1 MRVKRGTKRTKRRKK
16 ILKQAKGFYGGKSR
30 NFRVAKEAVE
40 RSMQFAYRDRRNRKR
55 DFRRL
60 WIVRINA
67 GARQNGLSYNRF
79 MHGLALTGCE
89 LNRKMLADLAVRDP
103 EGFAELAKVVREA
116 LGEPAPPPAAEPRD
130 AVAAE
135 EPAEA
140 EAAAEPEAEA
150 SEDEPA
156 DEVAEAVEQPEAE
169 AEATAEPEAEASAQ
183 PEIAEEPAEAEADEK
198 TAGE

>member
-67 GARQNGLSYNRF
+67 GARLNGLSYNRF
-79 MHGLALTGCE
+79 MHGLQKAGCE
-89 LNRKMLADLAVRDP
+89 LNRKMLADLAARDAA
-103 EGFAELAKVVREA
+103 GFAALAEVARQA
-116 LGEPAPPPAAEPRD
+116 LGMPAAESVEAEKPTTE
-130 AVAAE
+130 AAAPAAE
-135 EPAEA
+135 EPVV
-140 EAAAEPEAEA
+140 EAAAEPEAAAADDAEA
-150 SEDEPA
+150 PQA
-156 DEVAEAVEQPEAE
+156 AAEAVDETASES
-169 AEATAEPEAEASAQ
+169 AEPEATAK
-183 PEIAEEPAEAEADEK
+183 PDE
-198 TAGE
+198 G